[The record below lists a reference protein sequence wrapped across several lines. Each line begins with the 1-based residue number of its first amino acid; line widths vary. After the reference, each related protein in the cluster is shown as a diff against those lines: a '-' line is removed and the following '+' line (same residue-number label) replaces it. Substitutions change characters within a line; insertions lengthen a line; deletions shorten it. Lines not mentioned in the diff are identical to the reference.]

1 MTQYARASYAIAART
16 RSTVLHHAVSGLLS
30 AAAMVSSTGL
40 PAHAEPVTDRILAG
54 HQVVTQAGCV
64 LVKINFNVRMR
75 YASHFPQDQGSDLR
89 IVVRPID
96 PAQTAAAIVTRRE
109 SLRPPEGVAT
119 HIKSIEFEAARAD
132 SPVVNI
138 QFDTP
143 VVYKVAGGADF
154 QSIIV
159 AIASGKSRSAC
170 APVLP
175 AQAADGWN
183 TTLSRGGESRRGQD
197 APSVARVE
205 PLQAT
210 RTEAAAPKQGS
221 AADERAAGAA
231 MDEGRAA
238 LKKADYAKAI
248 GLLRKATQMP
258 QTSHSGSALELLGVA
273 YQKNKQPV
281 EAKAQFE
288 DYLRRFP
295 AGEGSEAVRQRLD
308 AILTAELPAGDR
320 LHAARRQAD
329 RGPGQTT
336 WTLSGSASQFY
347 VRDDSFRVV
356 RDPTLPL
363 DLNADKEDHRVHR
376 NVLMSNLDLFA
387 AWGNNDVKSK
397 FRFSGAE
404 EHSFVSGQRELAS
417 VSALYLETSV
427 RDWGTTSR
435 IGRQNR
441 NAGGVL
447 GRFDGALVTWQSSP
461 WMRIN
466 VVGGSPVISRRDE
479 PFKDEKY
486 FYGTSV
492 DFGPFF
498 GGIEASLFA
507 IEQRAR
513 DLVDRQALGTELRY
527 LDATKSAFFTLDYDT
542 HFNQLNAAIFSGSWT
557 LPDKSVLHG
566 GADYRKAPYLTSWN
580 ALQGQSYATLYQLLK
595 VRTKEEIDQMAVDR
609 TASYKSATIGYSRP
623 LTDKLQFNVDATAA
637 NISGTIPSF
646 GVDATPSTGD
656 EFYYSA
662 QLVGTSLLTSGD
674 LYTLGIRYANRQDS
688 DTYAIDVSTRYPVTD
703 KLRVNPRLLLSYRTG
718 NTIELKEYAILPS
731 VLLNYAVMKD
741 LNLELEVGA
750 KWTTR
755 QEAMGVKSND
765 TDFFVTAG
773 FRYDF
778 YADGKGKCPSPTAQ
792 CR

>member
-1 MTQYARASYAIAART
+1 MLA
-16 RSTVLHHAVSGLLS
+16 
-30 AAAMVSSTGL
+30 GL
-40 PAHAEPVTDRILAG
+40 PLVAAQSTARAEPVSDRILAG
-54 HQVVTQAGCV
+54 HQVVTQSGCV

-75 YASHFPQDQGSDLR
+75 YASHFPLGQGSDLR

-96 PAQTAAAIVTRRE
+96 PAQAAATITTRRE
-109 SLRPPEGVAT
+109 SLRPPEGPAT

-132 SPVVNI
+132 GPVVNI
-138 QFDTP
+138 QFDAP
-143 VVYKVAGGADF
+143 VAYNVAGGADF
-154 QSIIV
+154 QSLIV
-159 AIASGKSRSAC
+159 AISAGKGRTPC
-170 APVLP
+170 APVFP
-175 AQAADGWN
+175 SQAANGWN

-197 APSVARVE
+197 ASGAASAVRAE
-205 PLQAT
+205 PLQTT
-210 RTEAAAPKQGS
+210 RIEAAAPVQGS

-238 LKKADYAKAI
+238 LKKADYGKAI
-248 GLLRKATQMP
+248 ALLRKAVQMP
-258 QTSHSGSALELLGVA
+258 RTSHTAPALELLGVA
-273 YQKNKQPV
+273 HQKNKQPA
-281 EAKAQFE
+281 EAKARYE
-288 DYLRRFP
+288 EYLRRFP
-295 AGEGSEAVRQRLD
+295 AGEGSESVRQRLD
-308 AILTAELPAGDR
+308 AILTVEMPAGER
-320 LHAARRQAD
+320 LHAARRQAES
-329 RGPGQTT
+329 GPGQTT

-347 VRDDSFRVV
+347 IRDDSYRVV
-356 RDPTLPL
+356 RDPTLPPE
-363 DLNADKEDHRVHR
+363 LNADKEDHRVHR

-427 RDWGTTSR
+427 RDWGATSR
-435 IGRQNR
+435 IGRQTR

-447 GRFDGALVTWQSSP
+447 GRFDGALATWQSSP

-466 VVGGSPVISRRDE
+466 VVGGSPVLSRRDE

-492 DFGPFF
+492 DFGPFL
-498 GGIEASLFA
+498 GGLEATLFA

-513 DLVDRQALGTELRY
+513 DLVDRQAVGTELRY
-527 LDATKSAFFTLDYDT
+527 LDSTKSAFFTLDYDT
-542 HFNQLNAAIFSGSWT
+542 HFNQLNAAIFNGSWT

-580 ALQGQSYATLYQLLK
+580 ALQGQTQATLYQLLK
-595 VRTKEEIDQMAVDR
+595 LRTREEIDQMAVDR

-688 DTYAIDVSTRYPVTD
+688 DTYAIDLSTRYPVTD

-718 NTIELKEYAILPS
+718 NRVELKEYAVLPS

-755 QEAMGVKSND
+755 QEAMAVKSDD

-778 YADGKGKCPSPTAQ
+778 YADGKGKCPSATAQ